1 MMNESYGFG
10 SFRNKVWLA
19 HSAKLS
25 KEYEL
30 GYHTLFLPLVKYA
43 KQKGFTNIIVKN
55 VLEHIARHRTVDIR
69 KQQYNKVD
77 VLGRTY
83 RTILEPLCYITGRI
97 KLWKKK

>member
-1 MMNESYGFG
+1 MDYNFLFFSIFKINNTN
-10 SFRNKVWLA
+10 SHFRSTYTYIKCYV
-19 HSAKLS
+19 S
-25 KEYEL
+25 
-30 GYHTLFLPLVKYA
+30 
-43 KQKGFTNIIVKN
+43 KQKGFTNTIVKN